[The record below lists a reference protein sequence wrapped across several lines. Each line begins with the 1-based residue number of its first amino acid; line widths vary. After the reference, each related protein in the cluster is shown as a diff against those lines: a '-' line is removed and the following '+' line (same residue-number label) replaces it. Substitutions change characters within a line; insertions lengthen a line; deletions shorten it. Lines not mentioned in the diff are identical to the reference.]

1 MSGTILQFPK
11 PEGLSSDMSSKGAHY
26 QSALPED
33 AEAVAGVGVT
43 SSSHSPGAQP
53 SYSHPALPGITRWVD
68 GAGVLVATLI
78 TGGIGRSLLTPRQD
92 EVLVVGDLVAVLV
105 FFLAS
110 NRGRPSDLPH
120 AALVTRQ
127 LQALLPA
134 TILAAAAQGLVF
146 WILGWTEPT
155 LIRTPLVW
163 FVSAT
168 TALVV
173 ARSVGT
179 VLLQHPAVERRFSR
193 KLAVVGWDTHAFR
206 IAERLAKESG
216 KAFDVIGVFDDGPRA
231 PDQAPV
237 HGSIADLIALSR
249 EATLHGIIIAL
260 PPAIDDHESQI
271 TRLSWRLRAVLAD
284 VYIMPYLV
292 QGPDLALPVETLGPL
307 SFMVLQ
313 RRPLTE
319 WQTMRKRMMDIT
331 LGLAAFVF
339 LLPLLLVIACAI
351 KLDSRGPILFRQP
364 RLGFNNR
371 QFTVFKFRSMY
382 AHDADVMASRQ
393 TSRGD
398 PRVTRVGKWLRR
410 LSIDELP
417 QLLNVLRGE
426 MSLVGPRPHAPH
438 TRAGGKLL
446 DDALAEYVLRHQVKP
461 GITGWAQ
468 VNGARGELV
477 TTDDLRR
484 RVAFD
489 LQYIQRWSIRFDL
502 KIMALTV
509 LREVFSKNAF

>member
-1 MSGTILQFPK
+1 M
-11 PEGLSSDMSSKGAHY
+11 
-26 QSALPED
+26 
-33 AEAVAGVGVT
+33 
-43 SSSHSPGAQP
+43 
-53 SYSHPALPGITRWVD
+53 
-68 GAGVLVATLI
+68 
-78 TGGIGRSLLTPRQD
+78 
-92 EVLVVGDLVAVLV
+92 LV

-110 NRGRPSDLPH
+110 NRGRLSNLPH
-120 AALVTRQ
+120 TALITRQ
-127 LQALLPA
+127 LQVLVPA

-146 WILGWTEPT
+146 WLLGWTEPT

-168 TALVV
+168 AALVV

-179 VLLQHPAVERRFSR
+179 VLLQHPAVEQRFTR
-193 KLAVVGWDTHAFR
+193 KLAVVGWDAHAFR

-216 KAFDVIGVFDDGPRA
+216 KAFEVVGVFDDGPRT
-231 PDQAPV
+231 PDQKPV
-237 HGSIADLIALSR
+237 RGSIADLITLSR
-249 EATLHGIIIAL
+249 EAALHGIIIAL

-271 TRLSWRLRAVLAD
+271 SRLSWRLRAVLAD

-292 QGPDLALPVETLGPL
+292 QGPDLALPVESLGPL

-319 WQTMRKRMMDIT
+319 WQTMRKRMLDIT

>member
-11 PEGLSSDMSSKGAHY
+11 PEGLSQNASSDQARYETTPHGDSGATM
-26 QSALPED
+26 D
-33 AEAVAGVGVT
+33 ASNEAST
-43 SSSHSPGAQP
+43 QP
-53 SYSHPALPGITRWVD
+53 AVPLSSHPALRSVLRWLD
-68 GAGVLVATLI
+68 GTVVLLATLA
-78 TGGIGRSLLTPRQD
+78 TGWVGRSLLTGRQD
-92 EVLVVGDLVAVLV
+92 EVLAVGDLVAVLV
-105 FFLAS
+105 FFLTSSRSRAA
-110 NRGRPSDLPH
+110 PLPDFS
-120 AALVTRQ
+120 LSIRQ
-127 LQALLPA
+127 LWSLVPPI
-134 TILAAAAQGLVF
+134 ILAAAAQGLVF

-168 TALVV
+168 AALVV

-179 VLLQHPAVERRFSR
+179 VLLRHPAVERRFTR

-237 HGSIADLIALSR
+237 RGSIADLIALSR

-260 PPAIDDHESQI
+260 PPTSDHEIRVS
-271 TRLSWRLRAVLAD
+271 RLSGHLRAVLAD

>member
-11 PEGLSSDMSSKGAHY
+11 PEGLSSDMSSKSAHY
-26 QSALPED
+26 HSALPED
-33 AEAVAGVGVT
+33 AKAISGVGAT
-43 SSSHSPGAQP
+43 PDSHSPNTQP
-53 SYSHPALPGITRWVD
+53 SYWHPALRGIMRWVD

-78 TGGIGRSLLTPRQD
+78 TGGIGRSLLTARQD
-92 EVLVVGDLVAVLV
+92 EVLAVGDLVAVLV

-110 NRGRPSDLPH
+110 SRGRPSDLPH
-120 AALVTRQ
+120 TALITRQ
-127 LQALLPA
+127 LRALVPA
-134 TILAAAAQGLVF
+134 TILAAVAQGLVF
-146 WILGWTEPT
+146 WILGWTDPI

-168 TALVV
+168 AALVV

-179 VLLQHPAVERRFSR
+179 VLLRHPAVERRFIR
-193 KLAVVGWDTHAFR
+193 KLAVVGSDAHAFR

-216 KAFDVIGVFDDGPRA
+216 KAFDVVGVFDDGPRA
-231 PDQAPV
+231 PDQKPV
-237 HGSIADLIALSR
+237 RGSIADLITLSR
-249 EATLHGIIIAL
+249 ESTLHGIIVAL
-260 PPAIDDHESQI
+260 PPAIDDPENQI
-271 TRLSWRLRAVLAD
+271 SRLSWRLRAVLAD

-292 QGPDLALPVETLGPL
+292 QGPDLALPVESLGPL

-319 WQTMRKRMMDIT
+319 WQILRKRMMDIT
-331 LGLAAFVF
+331 LGLAAFVV

>member
-11 PEGLSSDMSSKGAHY
+11 PEGLSPDMSSKHAHY
-26 QSALPED
+26 HSALPED
-33 AEAVAGVGVT
+33 IDAISSVGAT
-43 SSSHSPGAQP
+43 SDPHSPNAQP
-53 SYSHPALPGITRWVD
+53 SYSHPALREITRWVD

-92 EVLVVGDLVAVLV
+92 EVLAVGDLVAVLV

-110 NRGRPSDLPH
+110 NRGRPAHLPH
-120 AALVTRQ
+120 VALITRQ
-127 LQALLPA
+127 LQALVPA

-155 LIRTPLVW
+155 LIQTPLVW

-168 TALVV
+168 AALVM

-179 VLLQHPAVERRFSR
+179 VLLQHPAIERRFTR
-193 KLAVVGWDTHAFR
+193 KLAVVGWDANAFR
-206 IAERLAKESG
+206 IAERLTKESG
-216 KAFDVIGVFDDGPRA
+216 KAFEVVGVFDDGPRA
-231 PDQAPV
+231 PDQRPV
-237 HGSIADLIALSR
+237 RGSIADLIALSR

-260 PPAIDDHESQI
+260 PPAIDDPEKQI
-271 TRLSWRLRAVLAD
+271 SLLSWRLRAVLAD

-292 QGPDLALPVETLGPL
+292 QGPDLALPVELLGPL

-319 WQTMRKRMMDIT
+319 WQTMRKRMLDIA
-331 LGLAAFVF
+331 LGLTAFVF